1 MKKKKKT
8 KPRKKKTL
16 LTYLM
21 PEDLVNLVSQGVTH
35 ALDRHPGI
43 MPRLNHGPDELLIGR
58 HPIASIES
66 GVRPR
71 LKPKPLHILGA
82 LMIPVGLAIL
92 MHALMSLQAPEGALY
107 RIRHTYKFGYSY
119 SRTKPQLLQQEC
131 VYWMDMAGRGNI
143 VSGRF
148 EISEVPGRI
157 PVARPAPAPAPAPVP
172 GPAPKS

>member
-1 MKKKKKT
+1 MKKKKKK
-8 KPRKKKTL
+8 KPRRKSAL
-16 LTYLM
+16 QSYLM

-43 MPRLNHGPDELLIGR
+43 MPRMNHGPDELLIGR
-58 HPIASIES
+58 RPIASIES

-82 LMIPVGLAIL
+82 LAIPVLLAVL

-157 PVARPAPAPAPAPVP
+157 PVVQRTLTP
-172 GPAPKS
+172 GPAAGG